1 MYIFELM
8 ENLVVR
14 NFFFYIFFFMYLG
27 YVYRIY
33 VWVCDFYI
41 LFLVISVFEFVISVF
56 GCVLKGKM
64 RNLKVNYCRFM
75 SNFKSKITVEI

>member
-1 MYIFELM
+1 MVPDLDLGDLFCIYL
-8 ENLVVR
+8 NLWQ
-14 NFFFYIFFFMYLG
+14 ILCKEEFFFMYFC

-33 VWVCDFYI
+33 VWVCDFYV
-41 LFLVISVFEFVISVF
+41 LFLVISIF

-75 SNFKSKITVEI
+75 

>member
-1 MYIFELM
+1 MA
-8 ENLVVR
+8 NLVVR
-14 NFFFYIFFFMYLG
+14 KNFFFKYLG

-33 VWVCDFYI
+33 VWVCDFYV

-75 SNFKSKITVEI
+75 

>member
-1 MYIFELM
+1 MYIFELVA
-8 ENLVVR
+8 NLVVR
-14 NFFFYIFFFMYLG
+14 KNFFFFKYLG

-33 VWVCDFYI
+33 VWVCDFYV
-41 LFLVISVFEFVISVF
+41 LFLVISVFEFVISIF

-75 SNFKSKITVEI
+75 

>member
-1 MYIFELM
+1 MVPDLDLGGFILYMFELVA
-8 ENLVVR
+8 NLVVR
-14 NFFFYIFFFMYLG
+14 KDFFFFFLMYLG

-33 VWVCDFYI
+33 VWVCDFCV

-64 RNLKVNYCRFM
+64 RNLTVNYCRFM
-75 SNFKSKITVEI
+75 

>member
-1 MYIFELM
+1 
-8 ENLVVR
+8 
-14 NFFFYIFFFMYLG
+14 MYLG

-33 VWVCDFYI
+33 VWVCDFCV

-56 GCVLKGKM
+56 VFVILKGKM

-75 SNFKSKITVEI
+75 

>member
-1 MYIFELM
+1 
-8 ENLVVR
+8 
-14 NFFFYIFFFMYLG
+14 MYLG

-75 SNFKSKITVEI
+75 